1 MVVRSACL
9 MERTPAAEELT
20 LHVLV
25 AMLAFAV
32 SWPASAQDRN
42 VLLPVAELEHMLQSE
57 PLRIVSAGV
66 TRPKAQGDITLKA
79 EVSFGGRPPM
89 RVKLRR
95 AEPGAEIFNNVPRYD
110 LAAYELQKLL
120 LDPPEYVVPP
130 TALRMVPLA
139 DLRAYAPAARP
150 TFKGA
155 DEVLCVVQ
163 YWLQDVANPPD
174 VLDPA
179 LFQSD
184 AVYARHI
191 GQLNVFTYLIR
202 HGDSN
207 VGNFLISAARG
218 GERVFAVDNGV
229 AFAAEESDR
238 GELWKSMR
246 VKRLPADVADRV
258 RKLTEA
264 DLTSRLGVIGQWQLT
279 DGHHVAVLPAANLA
293 PRSGVR
299 REGATVQMGLTRRE
313 IADVWDRATKLRK
326 MIDDREIVA
335 F

>member
-1 MVVRSACL
+1 MRPVDI
-9 MERTPAAEELT
+9 
-20 LHVLV
+20 LV
-25 AMLAFAV
+25 LAFAV
-32 SWPASAQDRN
+32 SWPASAQDRHI
-42 VLLPVAELEHMLQSE
+42 LLPVAELEHLLHSE
-57 PLRIVSAGV
+57 RLRLKSAQIS
-66 TRPKAQGDITLKA
+66 RPKAEGDITLKA
-79 EVSFGGRPPM
+79 EAAFGERPPM
-89 RVKLRR
+89 RIKIRR
-95 AEPGAEIFNNVPRYD
+95 AEPGAETFNNVPRYD

-139 DLRAYAPAARP
+139 DLRPYAPAARP

-155 DEVLCVVQ
+155 DEVLCVLQ
-163 YWLQDVANPPD
+163 YWLQDVVAAAD

-179 LFQSD
+179 LLRSD
-184 AVYARHI
+184 AVYARHV
-191 GQLNVFTYLIR
+191 GQLNVLTYLIR

-207 VGNFLISAARG
+207 VGNFLISAQRH

-229 AFAAEESDR
+229 AFASEESDR

-246 VKRLPADVADRV
+246 VKRLPADVVERL

-264 DLTSRLGVIGQWQLT
+264 DLTSHLGVMAQWQLT
-279 DGHHVAVLPAANLA
+279 DGHYVAVPPAANLA
-293 PRSGVR
+293 PNSGVR
-299 REGATVQMGLTRRE
+299 REGATLQMGLTRRE
-313 IADVWDRATKLRK
+313 IADVWDRATRLLK